1 MKKDPRYKKILII
14 DVLFLIALGIGF
26 IYLLHKFNYSLII
39 FTIFTIVLMGVIP
52 IIIRKASTDTI
63 DRISKKNSE
72 NNNKNNKK

>member
-1 MKKDPRYKKILII
+1 M
-14 DVLFLIALGIGF
+14 
-26 IYLLHKFNYSLII
+26 

-52 IIIRKASTDTI
+52 IIIRKASSDTI